1 MNPTHNF
8 GDLAQWLRA
17 GATGVYSEEA
27 AAELLI
33 AHRTWL
39 LRADFVTTVIEMD
52 TDDTAEGDEPMA
64 FIDWQKVAT
73 LLNAGVFPCT
83 GSEAALLSFAAS
95 LAGRARINLTSLTS
109 LDSVNLASVLVA
121 LAHAGGHRNTEV
133 RLG

>member
-1 MNPTHNF
+1 MTPTHDF

-17 GATGVYSEEA
+17 GAEGVLSEEA

-39 LRADFVTTVIEMD
+39 LRADFTATVIEID
-52 TDDTAEGDEPMA
+52 TDQTDEGDESMA
-64 FIDWQKVAT
+64 FIDWQKVTT

-95 LAGRARINLTSLTS
+95 LTGRAHINLSALTS